1 MKLLAVGDSFT
12 YGDEL
17 NDLTNAWP
25 YLLGTMIDYEVTN
38 LGIPS
43 GSNTQMVRKVVEN
56 YLDYDLIVVAWSHF
70 ARIEFS
76 DNNGTYD
83 IWPGCSNKLFVNG
96 LEYRKQ
102 LIEYLTRYHND
113 QYLYKQYLLNIILLQ
128 NFLKQNNKRY
138 VMLDAFNN
146 NRYRKLDNILTVD
159 PTSYLGWPNET
170 MMEWTYSC
178 AKGSNGHF
186 LEAGHQRVAEKIN
199 DYIRNLGWV
208 S

>member
-17 NDLTNAWP
+17 SNLTNAWP
-25 YLLGTMIDYEVTN
+25 YLLGSMIDYEVTN

-43 GSNTQMVRKVVEN
+43 GGNTQMIRKVIEN
-56 YLDYDLIVVAWSHF
+56 CNDYDLIVVAWTHF

-83 IWPGCSNKLFVNG
+83 IWPGCYSKLFVNK

-102 LIEYLTRYHND
+102 LIEYLTHYHND

-128 NFLKQNNKRY
+128 HFLKQNNKRY
-138 VMLDAFNN
+138 IMLDAFSN
-146 NRYRKLDNILTVD
+146 NRYRNLDSTLTVD
-159 PTSYLGWPNET
+159 STNYLGWPNES
-170 MMEWTYSC
+170 MMEWTYGC
-178 AKGSNGHF
+178 TRGPNGHF
-186 LEAGHQRVAEKIN
+186 LEDGHKRVAEKIN
-199 DYIRNLGWV
+199 EHIRNLSWV

>member
-17 NDLTNAWP
+17 SNLTNAWP
-25 YLLGTMIDYEVTN
+25 YLLGSMIDYEVTN

-43 GSNTQMVRKVVEN
+43 GGNTQMIRKVIEN
-56 YLDYDLIVVAWSHF
+56 CNDYDLIVVAWTHF

-83 IWPGCSNKLFVNG
+83 IWPGCYSKLFVNK

-102 LIEYLTRYHND
+102 LIEYLTHYHND

-128 NFLKQNNKRY
+128 HFLKQNNKRY
-138 VMLDAFNN
+138 IMLDAFSN
-146 NRYRKLDNILTVD
+146 NRYRNLDSTLTVD
-159 PTSYLGWPNET
+159 STNYLGWPNES
-170 MMEWTYSC
+170 MMEWTYGC
-178 AKGSNGHF
+178 TRGPNGHF
-186 LEAGHQRVAEKIN
+186 LEDGHKRIADKIN
-199 DYIRNLGWV
+199 EHIRNLSWV